1 MTDEMT
7 KRIMAYAKA
16 IIGNQKISENQD
28 ETLKR
33 IVINNPEIVFESLGI
48 EFEKHEKDLNSEGRL
63 MKYYELISNKSINS
77 ENIKHTKRMLV
88 YKKQMESIIRSYAK
102 YDYSKEGKIEVNG
115 NTFTYNVDSFEPS
128 KYMDELAKMGEISKG
143 DIFSASEDEEGKLV
157 IY

>member
-7 KRIMAYAKA
+7 KRLMAYAKA

-63 MKYYELISNKSINS
+63 MKYYELISNKSIN
-77 ENIKHTKRMLV
+77 
-88 YKKQMESIIRSYAK
+88 
-102 YDYSKEGKIEVNG
+102 
-115 NTFTYNVDSFEPS
+115 
-128 KYMDELAKMGEISKG
+128 
-143 DIFSASEDEEGKLV
+143 
-157 IY
+157 